1 MLYFVS
7 FNKVFINIAM
17 IFFSSEV
24 IVNLQIYCLFCFVFF
39 LINTHHMDTSFD
51 LLYFAFCASFTFP
64 SLSLACLF
72 AYLMVFLFCCRCCV
86 DIHQT
91 LLTKTVFIWNLY
103 VIQRFPACV
112 CSVLL
117 LLSLRFCMFA
127 CVFIPRLFCF
137 VSIKAS
143 FVDQLFFCF
152 VCLWLCLCVCFNCL
166 FLFLLF
172 RTYHI
177 KCFAHWQ
184 M

>member
-1 MLYFVS
+1 
-7 FNKVFINIAM
+7 
-17 IFFSSEV
+17 
-24 IVNLQIYCLFCFVFF
+24 
-39 LINTHHMDTSFD
+39 MDTSFD

-64 SLSLACLF
+64 SFSLACLF

-143 FVDQLFFCF
+143 FVDQLFFLFCVLVVVF
-152 VCLWLCLCVCFNCL
+152 VCMLQLFVFVFTVSNVSYQMFCTLANVRKYIYLCLMYIVSSVVVFVDVYFSL
-166 FLFLLF
+166 PLTS
-172 RTYHI
+172 R
-177 KCFAHWQ
+177 
-184 M
+184 